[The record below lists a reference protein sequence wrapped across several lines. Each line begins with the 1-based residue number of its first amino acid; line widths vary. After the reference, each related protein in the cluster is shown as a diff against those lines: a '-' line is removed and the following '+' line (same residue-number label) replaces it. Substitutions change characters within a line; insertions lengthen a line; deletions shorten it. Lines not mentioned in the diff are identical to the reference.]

1 MRPSNEK
8 ISWSRNN
15 LGKLL
20 KINKINKLLK
30 VSRKVLIRS
39 ISVPIPETGN
49 YRLLHMRRVKRVSS
63 TNPIFLYACV
73 LESRLILCYREAAW
87 KHGARFGSIPYRQGW
102 RPRTRPRNPKEEV

>member
-30 VSRKVLIRS
+30 VSRKS
-39 ISVPIPETGN
+39 
-49 YRLLHMRRVKRVSS
+49 VSS
-63 TNPIFLYACV
+63 AHTHKN
-73 LESRLILCYREAAW
+73 S
-87 KHGARFGSIPYRQGW
+87 SITAIHW
-102 RPRTRPRNPKEEV
+102 AN